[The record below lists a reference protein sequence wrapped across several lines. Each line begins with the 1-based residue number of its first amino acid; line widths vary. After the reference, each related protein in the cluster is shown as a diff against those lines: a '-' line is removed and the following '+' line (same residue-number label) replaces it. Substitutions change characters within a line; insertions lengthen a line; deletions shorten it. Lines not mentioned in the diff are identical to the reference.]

1 MNSCNQRWRRNTQL
15 SAAGFTLVEVLIA
28 IFITAIIATLAVQTL
43 GSATVSM
50 ERGKSLGDQLSEVE
64 RLFSLIE
71 QDLRS
76 VRVGRKFEFIGE
88 EVSQSLA
95 GAEETKDD
103 SFQGYGEVYETRD
116 LKQQRKNLLES
127 LDTDHRLLRLVRAD
141 WVNFGQAQRSDLQ
154 HVTYAWHQGAI
165 WRFFRPIDS
174 EIFGD
179 NPITDE
185 VYIEDV
191 SLARRII
198 SDVNNVTFKYL
209 VPGSPFETESSWSN
223 VWPTTATRT
232 SGPSSSSLPQAVE
245 VVLEL
250 KELGEIKRV
259 FLLGVDG

>member
-1 MNSCNQRWRRNTQL
+1 MNRPLPIRGSH
-15 SAAGFTLVEVLIA
+15 SGFTLVEVLIA

-50 ERGKSLGDQLSEVE
+50 ERGKHLGDQLAQVE
-64 RLFSLIE
+64 RLFSVIE

-76 VRVGRKFEFIGE
+76 VRVGRKFAFVGE
-88 EVSQSLA
+88 EVSQSIA

-103 SFQGYGEVYETRD
+103 TFQGYGEVYETRD
-116 LKQQRKNLLES
+116 LKQQRKNLLET
-127 LDTDHRLLRLVRAD
+127 LDKENRLLHLVRAD

-154 HVTYAWHQGAI
+154 HVTYAWHNGAI

-179 NPITDE
+179 DPARDE

-198 SDVNNVTFKYL
+198 TDVNNVTFKYL
-209 VPGSPFETESSWSN
+209 VPGSPFDVESSWSD
-223 VWPTTATRT
+223 VWPIAATRT
-232 SGPSSSSLPQAVE
+232 AGPNSSSLPQAVQ